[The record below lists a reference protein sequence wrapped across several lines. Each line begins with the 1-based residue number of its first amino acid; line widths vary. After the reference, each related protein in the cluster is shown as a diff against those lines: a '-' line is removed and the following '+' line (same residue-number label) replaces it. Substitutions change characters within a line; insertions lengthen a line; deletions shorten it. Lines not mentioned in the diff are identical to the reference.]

1 MRDNAAIL
9 LIGVAMTVL
18 GVTGLCVG
26 FLAHQ
31 ADAVALISGVG
42 SGLVLVGVTFAT
54 AVRTL
59 THLRAQ
65 AA

>member
-1 MRDNAAIL
+1 VSQDCASA
-9 LIGVAMTVL
+9 
-18 GVTGLCVG
+18 

-31 ADAVALISGVG
+31 ANAVALISGVG